1 VGRHHGRMR
10 SALSP
15 PIPGLVALL
24 CLGLIALAPDAASAR
39 TGGSPCAVVR
49 VIDGDTVD
57 LDCLG
62 EGRFRA
68 RLTGFDTP
76 ETHRPGCA
84 EEALAGQAATRRLRA
99 LVAASGQIDAQLGRW
114 DRYDRRLVQLSV
126 DGRDVGARLIAE
138 GLALPYQGGR
148 RPDWCA
154 RLR

>member
-1 VGRHHGRMR
+1 
-10 SALSP
+10 
-15 PIPGLVALL
+15 
-24 CLGLIALAPDAASAR
+24 
-39 TGGSPCAVVR
+39 VVR

-68 RLTGFDTP
+68 RLMGFDTP
-76 ETHRPGCA
+76 ETYNPRCSA
-84 EEALAGQAATRRLRA
+84 EAVLGQAATRRLRA
-99 LVAASGQIDAQLGRW
+99 LVSDGRQIAAQLGRW
-114 DRYDRRLVQLSV
+114 DRYERRLVQLSV

>member
-1 VGRHHGRMR
+1 M
-10 SALSP
+10 AFFAFSP
-15 PIPGLVALL
+15 EQAT
-24 CLGLIALAPDAASAR
+24 ASTANP
-39 TGGSPCAVVR
+39 PCAVMR

-76 ETHRPGCA
+76 ETYNPGCSA
-84 EEALAGQAATRRLRA
+84 EALVGQAATRRLRA
-99 LVAASGQIDAQLGRW
+99 LVADARTVEARLGRW
-114 DRYDRRLVQLSV
+114 DRYERRLVQLSV

-138 GLALPYQGGR
+138 GLALPYEGGR

-154 RLR
+154 RLG

>member
-1 VGRHHGRMR
+1 MEKLR
-10 SALSP
+10 SY
-15 PIPGLVALL
+15 PIPGLFILALV
-24 CLGLIALAPDAASAR
+24 GFLAFFPNPATASVGAP
-39 TGGSPCAVVR
+39 PCAVVR

-138 GLALPYQGGR
+138 GLALPYGGGR

>member
-1 VGRHHGRMR
+1 MR
-10 SALSP
+10 RAGFRPFPALILALALSFC
-15 PIPGLVALL
+15 ALM
-24 CLGLIALAPDAASAR
+24 ASMAMANTAAA
-39 TGGSPCAVVR
+39 PCAVTR
-49 VIDGDTVD
+49 VVDGDTVD

-68 RLTGFDTP
+68 RLIGFDTP
-76 ETHRPGCA
+76 ETHRSGCA
-84 EEALAGQAATRRLRA
+84 EEALAGQAATMRLRA
-99 LVAASGQIDAQLGRW
+99 MVTDARQIAAQLGHW

-126 DGRDVGARLIAE
+126 DGRDVGASLIAE

>member
-1 VGRHHGRMR
+1 MTR
-10 SALSP
+10 ALSR

-24 CLGLIALAPDAASAR
+24 LLGLFALFPDAAMAR
-39 TGGSPCAVVR
+39 TGVPPCAVVR
-49 VIDGDTVD
+49 MIDGDTVD

-68 RLTGFDTP
+68 RLMGFDTP

-84 EEALAGQAATRRLRA
+84 EEALLGQAATRRLRA
-99 LVAASGQIDAQLGRW
+99 LVSDGRRIEARLGRW
-114 DRYDRRLVQLSV
+114 DRYERRLVELSV

-138 GLALPYQGGR
+138 GLALPYEGGR
-148 RPDWCA
+148 RIDWCA

>member
-1 VGRHHGRMR
+1 MAMLLL
-10 SALSP
+10 SLFALSP
-15 PIPGLVALL
+15 
-24 CLGLIALAPDAASAR
+24 DAAKAS
-39 TGGSPCAVVR
+39 TGTPPCAVVR

-68 RLTGFDTP
+68 RLMGFDTP
-76 ETHRPGCA
+76 ETYNPRCSA
-84 EEALAGQAATRRLRA
+84 EAVLGQAATRRLRA
-99 LVAASGQIDAQLGRW
+99 LVSDGRQIAAQLGRW
-114 DRYDRRLVQLSV
+114 DRYERRLVQLSV

>member
-1 VGRHHGRMR
+1 MEKPPAH
-10 SALSP
+10 
-15 PIPGLVALL
+15 PIPGLFIPVLM
-24 CLGLIALAPDAASAR
+24 GFLAFFPGPATAGVGAP
-39 TGGSPCAVVR
+39 PCAVVR